1 VSVFVPA
8 TSDENSIPSSVFLF
22 MMIVVSVLVPE
33 ISASNTITSLS
44 GMYGYGVVDAN
55 TAMKSNV
62 LSLASSEEKIN
73 RVGGLTGYYCFYMM
87 YSTNTTLK

>member
-1 VSVFVPA
+1 
-8 TSDENSIPSSVFLF
+8 
-22 MMIVVSVLVPE
+22 
-33 ISASNTITSLS
+33 
-44 GMYGYGVVDAN
+44 
-55 TAMKSNV
+55 V